1 MKFGGYMESETNP
14 GASSILPYRTDL
26 DRPVDGREHMTHRW
40 MNGVLLAVTGGL
52 AAATAAGQDAE
63 LSAAGRTASGAGTAA
78 VAAEKKPLDH
88 SVYDEWNYLRG
99 HEISPDGRWA
109 LYRVVPGDGDATVV
123 VTSTSGEIVGEFERG
138 GRAEFSDDSAYAAVL
153 VRPDEETVKRQRE
166 EGVAEAARDKA
177 SLHLLDLESG
187 EVAVVDRV
195 KSFKLPDEGGGVI
208 AYQLFEPAEDGSGES
223 STESAAAARDLD
235 QPAGGGDGSGEDEK
249 EKQNLG
255 TDLVLRRLDGGA
267 EMVYSYVTEY
277 EFCEDGSKLAFAA
290 RTPDDAEDG
299 VYLVDT
305 LLGIDAQLA
314 SGAGRYKAIAFSE
327 AGDRLV
333 FLTDRDADMDAEE
346 DRRAFSVYLWSEGD
360 RRASALAEADDRG
373 VPEGWWVADNPSPR
387 FSESGN
393 RVIFGTQPRPEPVE
407 KDEDG
412 VDEAEDDE
420 PEVRVDIW
428 HWQDADLQPR
438 QKLLGARERDRSYTA
453 VSLLDEGGR
462 IVQLANEDRPSVQ
475 IGSDGD
481 ADYAVAN
488 TDEPY
493 AIERSWDTPGYVDVY
508 LIDVRTGY
516 ATKVLERHHGYG
528 ARLSPNARYLTWS
541 EGGSE
546 EILTLSVEGALNG
559 AEPRSLTAKI
569 PHPVFDELHD
579 TPSLPRPYGFAG
591 WTDGDETALIYDR
604 YDVWAVDPTGFWAP
618 SCMTDGTGRALGVR
632 LRRVPLDPDADT
644 IDPAEE
650 MLLSAFNETTK
661 AEGFYLDSVRG
672 TEAPERVIMLDE
684 SLGGLEK
691 AEDADRALVI
701 RETFERSPDL
711 WSTTMAMREFERLS
725 DINPQQ
731 DEYLWGTAE
740 LHEWIS
746 LDGEPLQGILYKP
759 EDFDPDKRY
768 PMMVYFYERLS
779 DRLHSYEEPAPARA
793 SINTS
798 FYVSRGY
805 VVFKPDIPY
814 RVGFPGRSAES
825 AVIPGVT
832 SVLEL
837 GFVDPDRVGV
847 QGHSWGGYQSLHLVT
862 VTDLFAACESG
873 APVSNMTS
881 AYGGIRWGSGLVRQF
896 QYERTQSRIGASL
909 WEKPTHYIE
918 NSPLFRATEI
928 DTPLLIL
935 HNDEDGAV
943 PWYQGIE
950 MFNAMRRLGKP
961 AWMFNYNNEAHG
973 LRQRHNQK
981 DWAVRMQQFF
991 DHYLKDALPPE
1002 WLVEGVPAVEKGE
1015 NLGLEL
1021 VEDPGR

>member
-1 MKFGGYMESETNP
+1 MTN
-14 GASSILPYRTDL
+14 
-26 DRPVDGREHMTHRW
+26 RW
-40 MNGVLLAVTGGL
+40 MAGVLLAAAGSL
-52 AAATAAGQDAE
+52 AAAQDVDV
-63 LSAAGRTASGAGTAA
+63 SAVEA
-78 VAAEKKPLDH
+78 VAGSTADAGSADRAAAAAAAAKKPLDH
-88 SVYDEWNYLRG
+88 GVYDDWNYLRG
-99 HEISPDGRWA
+99 TEISPDGAFA
-109 LYRVVPGDGDATVV
+109 LYRVTPGDGDSTVV
-123 VTSTSGEIVGEFERG
+123 VTTTSGEVVREFARG

-153 VRPDEETVKRQRE
+153 VSPDEDVVDEQRE
-166 EGVAEAARDKA
+166 EGVPEGARDKRA
-177 SLHLLDLESG
+177 LHLLELATG
-187 EVAVVDRV
+187 EVTVIDRV
-195 KSFKLPDEGGGVI
+195 RSFSLPDENGGVI
-208 AYQLFEPAEDGSGES
+208 AYQMYKPAEEDDDGDGASV
-223 STESAAAARDLD
+223 AAASRDGD
-235 QPAGGGDGSGEDEK
+235 QPGEAEAQEEK
-249 EKQNLG
+249 EKENLG

-267 EMVYSYVTEY
+267 EMVYGYVTEH
-277 EFCEDGSKLAFAA
+277 EFSEDGSKLAFAA
-290 RTPDDAEDG
+290 RTPDDADDG

-305 LLGIDAQLA
+305 LLGIEAQLA
-314 SGAGRYKAIAFSE
+314 GGEGRYKAVEFSE

-346 DRRAFSVYLWSEGD
+346 DQRAFSVYLWSEGD
-360 RRASALAEADDRG
+360 RAASAVAEEGDRG
-373 VPEGWWVADNPSPR
+373 IPDGWWVADNPSPR
-387 FSESGN
+387 FSESGD
-393 RVIFGTQPRPEPVE
+393 RVLFGTQPRPDPEPE
-407 KDEDG
+407 EEEGDE
-412 VDEAEDDE
+412 DE

-438 QKLLGARERDRSYTA
+438 QKLVADRERDRSYTA
-453 VSLLDEGGR
+453 VALLDDGGA
-462 IVQLANEDRPSVQ
+462 IVQLANEDMPSVR

-493 AIERSWDTPGYVDVY
+493 AIEDSWDTPGYVDVY

-528 ARLSPNARYLTWS
+528 AQLSPNAKFLTWS
-541 EGGSE
+541 EGERE
-546 EILTLSVEGALNG
+546 ELMVLSVEGALEG
-559 AEPRSLTAKI
+559 AEPRSLSAKI
-569 PHPVFDELHD
+569 PHPVFNELHD
-579 TPSLPRPYGFAG
+579 TPSLPRPYGTAG
-591 WTDGDETALIYDR
+591 WTDGDETVLVYDR

-618 SCMTDGTGRALGVR
+618 SCVTDGAGREAELR
-632 LRRVPLDPDADT
+632 MRRVSLDPNEDT
-644 IDPAEE
+644 IDPEGE
-650 MLLSAFNETTK
+650 MLLSAFNERTK
-661 AEGFYLDSVRG
+661 AEGFYTDTVEG
-672 TEAPERVIMLDE
+672 TDAPERIIMVDE
-684 SLGGLEK
+684 SLGRLEK
-691 AEDADRALVI
+691 AEDTDDAVVI

-711 WSTTMAMREFERLS
+711 WATTLAMRDFERLS

-740 LHEWIS
+740 LHEWTS
-746 LDGEPLQGILYKP
+746 LDGERLQGILYKP
-759 EDFDPDKRY
+759 EDFDPDKEY

-779 DRLHSYEEPAPARA
+779 DRLHNYEEPAPARA

-814 RVGFPGRSAES
+814 RIGFPGRSAES

-847 QGHSWGGYQSLHLVT
+847 QGHSWGAYQALHLVT
-862 VTDLFAACESG
+862 VTDIFAAAESG

-896 QYERTQSRIGASL
+896 QYERTQSRIGGSL

-918 NSPLFRATEI
+918 NSPLFRAPEI
-928 DTPLLIL
+928 NTPLLIL

-961 AWMFNYNNEAHG
+961 AWMFNYNGEAHG

-981 DWAVRMQQFF
+981 DWSVRMQQFF
-991 DHYLKDALPPE
+991 DHYLKDAPPPE

-1021 VEDPGR
+1021 VEDPDN